1 MEARPGGMTTEAL
14 SSTADLEDARE
25 QLLQSF
31 AGLAE
36 VLLDKANVVGEWSIR
51 QVMSHIAVWDRWGV
65 ETLAALQRGES
76 PPPPD
81 ETVMNTAAQVRYAQA
96 SPAEILRDISAAR
109 MPLLSRLAAMSDEE
123 SARPVYRMGEHLL
136 AADDLAEGFIDHDL
150 EHASEIRAW
159 RKARGL

>member
-1 MEARPGGMTTEAL
+1 MTTEAL

-36 VLLDKANVVGEWSIR
+36 TLLDEANVVGEWSIR
-51 QVMSHIAVWDRWGV
+51 QVISHIAVWDRWGA

-81 ETVMNTAAQVRYAQA
+81 ETVMNAAAQARYAQA
-96 SPAEILRDISAAR
+96 SPTEILRDISAAR
-109 MPLLSRLAAMSDEE
+109 IPLLSRLAAMSDEE
-123 SARPVYRMGEHLL
+123 RARPLYRTGEHLL